1 MTKIN
6 RNINYPEI
14 DEGMVIKFD
23 FINMDNEDN
32 FRLYYV
38 ATPFN
43 GFLPMLRPIIMGLD
57 SYNKTL
63 EDINKELEEIKTT
76 CFLME
81 VHETYNY
88 YEIYTNSRITREVI
102 KRAIAPKIDF
112 TSISIGSYQKNN
124 RPENKF
130 YEY

>member
-14 DEGMVIKFD
+14 DEGMVIQFD

-43 GFLPMLRPIIMGLD
+43 GFLPMIRPIIMGLD

-63 EDINKELEEIKTT
+63 DDINKELEEIKTT

-81 VHETYNY
+81 VHEHYNY
-88 YEIYTNSRITREVI
+88 YEIYSNSRITKDVI
-102 KRAIAPKIDF
+102 KRAIYPKID
-112 TSISIGSYQKNN
+112 IMNVERK
-124 RPENKF
+124 
-130 YEY
+130 

>member
-6 RNINYPEI
+6 RNINCPEI
-14 DEGMVIKFD
+14 DRRTPIQFD
-23 FINMDNEDN
+23 FISMDNEDK

-43 GFLPMLRPIIMGLD
+43 GFSPMIRPIIMGID

-81 VHETYNY
+81 EHEHYNY
-88 YEIYTNSRITREVI
+88 YEIYSNSRITKDVTE
-102 KRAIAPKIDF
+102 RAIAPKID
-112 TSISIGSYQKNN
+112 IMNIK
-124 RPENKF
+124 RK
-130 YEY
+130 

>member
-14 DEGMVIKFD
+14 DEDMVIKFD
-23 FINMDNEDN
+23 FISMDNEDK

-43 GFLPMLRPIIMGLD
+43 GFLPMIRPIIMGLD

-81 VHETYNY
+81 EHEHYNY
-88 YEIYTNSRITREVI
+88 YEIYANSRITREVTE
-102 KRAIAPKIDF
+102 RAIAPKIDF
-112 TSISIGSYQKNN
+112 TCISIGSYQKSN
-124 RPENKF
+124 RPENRF

>member
-38 ATPFN
+38 TTPFN

-63 EDINKELEEIKTT
+63 EDINKELAEIKTT

-88 YEIYTNSRITREVI
+88 YEIYANSRITKEVI

-112 TSISIGSYQKNN
+112 TSISVGTYQKSN